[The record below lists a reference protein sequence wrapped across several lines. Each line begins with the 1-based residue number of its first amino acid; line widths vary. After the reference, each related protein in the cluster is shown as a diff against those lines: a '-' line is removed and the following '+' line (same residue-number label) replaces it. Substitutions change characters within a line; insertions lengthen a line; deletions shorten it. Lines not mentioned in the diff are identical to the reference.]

1 MKKIFLLLLLSVF
14 FAVSAGEKYTQEYL
28 DKQAKLITAEANEL
42 YLLEK
47 AAWLGTDIFLEKF
60 SVQSEKAGGY
70 VTYFSGNNTV
80 VMVFYSKN
88 PSPETVAVFSFDTAS
103 GLKNVKTDSKE
114 RKLTK
119 YENELRMIRES
130 VYNEMKDA
138 AFYSFYKNTSPNI
151 IPIIKNNEKKAYILT
166 GSKLDKV
173 LIMGN
178 DYLLTFN
185 DDYTLKNTEAF
196 HNSMITMNM
205 TLPET
210 KTAVSATHSHVK
222 GKSEFITS
230 TDLCTLR
237 LYASMLNLES
247 YHVISAEYISI
258 WNFKK
263 NSLAILSVE
272 DWKKKY
278 NLK

>member
-1 MKKIFLLLLLSVF
+1 MKKSFLLLLLSVF

-60 SVQSEKAGGY
+60 SAQSERVGGY
-70 VTYFSGNNTV
+70 VTYFSGSNTV
-80 VMVFYSKN
+80 TLVFYSKD
-88 PSPETVAVFSFDTAS
+88 PLPETVAVFSFDTAS

-151 IPIIKNNEKKAYILT
+151 IPIIKNNEKK
-166 GSKLDKV
+166 V
-173 LIMGN
+173 RM
-178 DYLLTFN
+178 
-185 DDYTLKNTEAF
+185 
-196 HNSMITMNM
+196 
-205 TLPET
+205 
-210 KTAVSATHSHVK
+210 
-222 GKSEFITS
+222 
-230 TDLCTLR
+230 
-237 LYASMLNLES
+237 
-247 YHVISAEYISI
+247 
-258 WNFKK
+258 
-263 NSLAILSVE
+263 SV
-272 DWKKKY
+272 
-278 NLK
+278 

>member
-1 MKKIFLLLLLSVF
+1 MKKIILLLALTVSFIVF
-14 FAVSAGEKYTQEYL
+14 AEEKYSREYL
-28 DKQAKLITAEANEL
+28 DNHAIQIIAEVYDL
-42 YLLEK
+42 YLLERG
-47 AAWLGTDIFLEKF
+47 AWVGTDMLSEKF
-60 SVQSEKAGGY
+60 PKQVKNLGGY
-70 VTYFSGNNTV
+70 VTYLSDNNTITS
-80 VMVFYSKN
+80 VFYTKD
-88 PSPETVAVFSFDTAS
+88 PVPMTIAVFTFDIHAR
-103 GLKNVKTDSKE
+103 LRDAKIDSKE

-119 YENELRMIRES
+119 LENELRLIRES
-130 VYNEMKDA
+130 VYKEMKNTSFYQ
-138 AFYSFYKNTSPNI
+138 FYSNTSPNI

-166 GSKLDKV
+166 GPSLSNI

-196 HNSMITMNM
+196 HNSMVVQNM
-205 TLPET
+205 VLPEM
-210 KTAVSATHSHVK
+210 KDAVSRVHTQVK
-222 GKSEFITS
+222 EKREFITP

-247 YHVISAEYISI
+247 YSVISADYISI
-258 WNFKK
+258 WDFKK
-263 NSLAILSVE
+263 NTLTISSIE

>member
-1 MKKIFLLLLLSVF
+1 MKKIILLLALTVSFIVF
-14 FAVSAGEKYTQEYL
+14 AGEKYSREYL
-28 DKQAKLITAEANEL
+28 DNQAKQIMAEANEL
-42 YLLEK
+42 YLLERG
-47 AAWLGTDIFLEKF
+47 AWVGTDMLSEKF
-60 SVQSEKAGGY
+60 PKQVKNLGGY
-70 VTYFSGNNTV
+70 VTYLSDNNTITS
-80 VMVFYSKN
+80 VFYTKD
-88 PSPETVAVFSFDTAS
+88 PVPMTIAVFTFDIHAR
-103 GLKNVKTDSKE
+103 LRDAKIDSKE

-119 YENELRMIRES
+119 LENELRLIRES
-130 VYNEMKDA
+130 VYKEMENTSFYQ
-138 AFYSFYKNTSPNI
+138 FYSNTSPNI

-166 GSKLDKV
+166 GPSLSNI

-196 HNSMITMNM
+196 HNSMVVQNM
-205 TLPET
+205 LLPEM
-210 KTAVSATHSHVK
+210 KDAVSAVHTHVK
-222 GKSEFITS
+222 GKSEFITP

-247 YHVISAEYISI
+247 YSVISADYISI
-258 WNFKK
+258 WDFKK
-263 NSLAILSVE
+263 NTLTISYIE